1 MHDFW
6 ILFLV
11 KVHRWTGRKL
21 RREVMRK
28 TLRMIALAH
37 NTHLN

>member
-1 MHDFW
+1 MRDFW

-11 KVHRWTGRKL
+11 KVHRWTGRKV

-28 TLRMIALAH
+28 VQRSVERTR
-37 NTHLN
+37 NVHLN